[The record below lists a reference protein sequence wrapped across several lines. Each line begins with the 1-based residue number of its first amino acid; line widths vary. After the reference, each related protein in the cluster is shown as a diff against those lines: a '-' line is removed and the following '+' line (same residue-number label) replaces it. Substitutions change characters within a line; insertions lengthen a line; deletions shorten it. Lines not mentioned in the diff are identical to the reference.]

1 MTPSLSESALL
12 IGSRDQIT
20 KSKPAL
26 LVTDCVPL
34 LIVDWNEPKAY
45 GMSVSFT
52 VRSAN
57 RSSAVL
63 PKFSTQSQLPLAV
76 NLAM

>member
-34 LIVDWNEPKAY
+34 FIVDWNEPNAY
-45 GMSVSFT
+45 GMSVSLT
-52 VRSAN
+52 VKSAN
-57 RSSAVL
+57 KSSVVL
-63 PKFSTQSQLPLAV
+63 PRFSTQSQSPFAV